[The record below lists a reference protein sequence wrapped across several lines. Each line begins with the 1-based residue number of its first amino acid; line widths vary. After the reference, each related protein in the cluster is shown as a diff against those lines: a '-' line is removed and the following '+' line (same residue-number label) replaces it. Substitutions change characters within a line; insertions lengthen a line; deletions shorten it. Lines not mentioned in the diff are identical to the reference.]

1 MQRFFEDYVPDGL
14 LMPPLWRLNVKTTTR
29 KRDGLRQVALL
40 SSLALL
46 AACGPQATEEP
57 ACDPD
62 ADGDGDGI
70 GDCAEIELGTDP
82 LLEDTDGDGMADGVE
97 QDCVSDPLDSE
108 EVCYSCGW
116 AHNDPGNLESLG
128 ANPGDTIANVTLFDQ
143 CMEEVDLWDLAGEY
157 HILFMTA
164 AY

>member
-1 MQRFFEDYVPDGL
+1 M
-14 LMPPLWRLNVKTTTR
+14 
-29 KRDGLRQVALL
+29 ALL
-40 SSLALL
+40 SSLMLV
-46 AACGPQATEEP
+46 AACGPQTTEP

-70 GDCAEIELGTDP
+70 GDCAELELGTDP
-82 LLEDTDGDGMADGVE
+82 LLEDTDGDGMTEGAE

-108 EVCYSCGW
+108 EVCYACGW

-128 ANPGDTIANVTLFDQ
+128 AEVGDTIANIQLIDQ
-143 CMEEVDLWDLAGEY
+143 CQEEVDLWDLAGEY
-157 HILFMTA
+157 HIVFMTA